1 MTKKPE
7 EETCGWT
14 KGGERSQT
22 VKTFVN
28 QVKGQQRAF
37 TPEEALSQMKKRTRL
52 ACQSASF
59 PGQCLLNACSV
70 GL

>member
-14 KGGERSQT
+14 KDGERSQT

-28 QVKGQQRAF
+28 QVKDQQRAF
-37 TPEEALSQMKKRTRL
+37 TPEDALSPRRKGHVLHVSQPL
-52 ACQSASF
+52 S
-59 PGQCLLNACSV
+59 PDNACSMLV
-70 GL
+70 Q

>member
-14 KGGERSQT
+14 KDGERSQT
-22 VKTFVN
+22 VKTFVK
-28 QVKGQQRAF
+28 QVKGHQRAF
-37 TPEEALSQMKKRTRL
+37 TPEEALSQMEKRTYF

-59 PGQCLLNACSV
+59 PSDSNACSV